1 MGLNFFTNSK
11 KNTVRKRFFRAETLI
26 EVVIALFVV
35 ALGATTGTSLI
46 ITALQSN
53 SFSRDNLIALNLAT
67 EGIEAMRNIRDTNW
81 LRFGF
86 NKPNCWNM
94 RPVIASCNDVNNLI
108 GEGNF
113 TIDLDINTMEW
124 SLSESQSQPL
134 NLANGNSVANEYY
147 RLKYIDLDG
156 GKDQELYISG
166 QIKLYPGSP
175 MAINGDSKFYRMV
188 QVDYP
193 NNDPSTADEM
203 AVTSVVQWQAQGVS
217 HQVVL
222 TTKLTNYLKAEV
234 NQ

>member
-1 MGLNFFTNSK
+1 MRKSFF
-11 KNTVRKRFFRAETLI
+11 KNRILGRVLAGETLI
-26 EVVIALFVV
+26 EVIIALFVV
-35 ALGATTGTSLI
+35 AIGATTGTSLI

-67 EGIEAMRNIRDTNW
+67 EGMEAMRNIRDTNW

-86 NKPNCWNM
+86 NKPDCWNM
-94 RPVIASCNDVNNLI
+94 RPVIASCNNVSNLI

-124 SLSESQSQPL
+124 SLSEALPQPL
-134 NLANGNSVANEYY
+134 DLENGNTVDNEKY
-147 RLKYIDLDG
+147 RLQYIDLDG
-156 GKDQELYISG
+156 GTDHELYVSS
-166 QIKLYPGSP
+166 QIKADLPAKIS
-175 MAINGDSKFYRMV
+175 GDSKFYRMI

-193 NNDPSTADEM
+193 NNDPATSDEM
-203 AVTSVVQWQAQGVS
+203 TVISLVQWEAQGVP

-222 TTKLTNYLKAEV
+222 ATKLTNYLKTEV